1 MAQGAFVVS
10 ARTAVTPLA
19 HLEMPHDS
27 AAPVDSAASRTSL
40 SERSVNTI
48 RFLAAD
54 AVQRANSGHPGMP
67 MGAAPMAYAAWH
79 RHLALDPSAPDWPN
93 RDRFIL
99 SAGHGSMLLYALL
112 HLSGFELSLDDIKQF
127 RQWGSKTPGHP
138 ENFHTVGV
146 ETTTGPLGQGFANGV
161 GMAIAE
167 AFLAARFNRPG
178 FDVVDH
184 HTIAIVSD
192 GDLMEGISHEAA
204 SLAGHYG
211 LGKLI
216 YLYDD
221 NGITIDG
228 STDLAYTEDA
238 TGRFEAYGWQVLDV
252 ADGNDVDAI
261 DAAIREAKAE
271 TNKPTLIRVRTIIG
285 YGSPNKEGTASSHGS
300 PLGHDEIELTRE
312 RLGWTAT
319 ESFHIP
325 SDVGE
330 HMNEIASRGA
340 TARAEWEGMMTRYTE
355 AHPDLAA
362 AWNSWMSGEL
372 PADLTGLMPDFEE
385 GSAIATR
392 GANGKVL
399 AALDASMPNLLGGSA
414 DLTGSN
420 KTDIKGR
427 EAFQKD
433 TPAGNYF
440 YFGVREHAMA
450 SICNGMQLHGGL
462 RTYCGTF
469 LVFTDY
475 MRPSIRLSAL
485 MEQPV
490 VYVLT
495 HDSIGLGEDGPT
507 HQPIEHFMAL
517 RAIPNCTFIRPADG
531 PETAGAW
538 VAALENTTGPTLL
551 ALSRQNLPTLN
562 PDTADVVAKVKRGAY
577 VVKDTAGEPDA
588 IIMATGSEVAISVEA
603 AEMLAGEGVHVRV
616 VSMPSWELFAKQDAA
631 YQSEVFPPS
640 VTARVSVEAGITMG
654 WERWIGPQ
662 GSSVG
667 IDHFGASAP
676 AEELFEQF
684 GFSAANVAKH
694 VRNVLA

>member
-1 MAQGAFVVS
+1 
-10 ARTAVTPLA
+10 
-19 HLEMPHDS
+19 MPNDS
-27 AAPVDSAASRTSL
+27 ASVSSNTSL
-40 SERSVNTI
+40 SDLSVNTI

-54 AVQRANSGHPGMP
+54 AVQKANSGHPGMP

-79 RHLALDPSAPDWPN
+79 RHLRVDPSRPDWAN

-112 HLSGFELSLDDIKQF
+112 HLSGFDLTLEDLKQF
-127 RQWGSKTPGHP
+127 RQWGSRTPGHP
-138 ENFHTVGV
+138 ENFHTTGV

-161 GMAIAE
+161 GMAVAE

-178 FDVVDH
+178 FEVVDH

-238 TGRFEAYGWQVLDV
+238 TGRFESYGWQVLDV
-252 ADGNDVDAI
+252 EDGNDVEAI
-261 DAAIREAKAE
+261 DAAIQEAKGDTE
-271 TNKPTLIRVRTIIG
+271 RPTLIRVRTIIG

-300 PLGHDEIELTRE
+300 PLGDDEIALTRA
-312 RLGWTAT
+312 RLGWTAS
-319 ESFHIP
+319 ESFHVP
-325 SDVGE
+325 GDVAT
-330 HMNEIASRGA
+330 HMAEIAERGKQEREA
-340 TARAEWEGMMTRYTE
+340 WDALMARYAEAYPEE
-355 AHPDLAA
+355 SAA
-362 AWNSWMSGEL
+362 LSSWMAGEL
-372 PADLTGLMPDFEE
+372 PADLTSLMPSFEE
-385 GSAIATR
+385 GSKVATR
-392 GANGKVL
+392 GANGTVL
-399 AALDASMPNLLGGSA
+399 AALDSHMPNLVGGSA
-414 DLTGSN
+414 DLSGSN
-420 KTDIKGR
+420 KTEIKGR
-427 EAFQKD
+427 KGFQRD
-433 TPAGNYF
+433 TPDGSYF
-440 YFGVREHAMA
+440 FFGVREHAMA
-450 SICNGMQLHGGL
+450 SMCNGMQLHGGL

-469 LVFTDY
+469 LVFSDY
-475 MRPSIRLSAL
+475 MRPAIRLSAL

-490 VYVLT
+490 IYVLT

-551 ALSRQNLPTLN
+551 ALSRQGLPTLN
-562 PDTADVVAKVKRGAY
+562 PDTDKTVANVSRGAY
-577 VVKDTAGEPDA
+577 IVRDTDGQPNA
-588 IIMATGSEVAISVEA
+588 IIMATGSEVAVAMEA
-603 AEMLAGEGVHVRV
+603 AEALHVEGIQARV

-631 YQSEVFPPS
+631 YQEAVLPRA

-654 WERWIGPQ
+654 WERWVGAA

-676 AEELFEQF
+676 AEELFARF
-684 GFSAANVAKH
+684 GFTAENVAAH
-694 VRNVLA
+694 VRNALGS

>member
-1 MAQGAFVVS
+1 
-10 ARTAVTPLA
+10 
-19 HLEMPHDS
+19 MPNEF
-27 AAPVDSAASRTSL
+27 APESTSTSL
-40 SERSVNTI
+40 AEQTVNTI
-48 RFLAAD
+48 RFLSAD
-54 AVQRANSGHPGMP
+54 AVQKANSGHPGMP

-79 RHLALDPSAPDWPN
+79 GHLALDPSAPDWPN

-99 SAGHGSMLLYALL
+99 SAGHGSMLLYSLL
-112 HLSGFELSLDDIKQF
+112 HLSGFDLSLDDLKNF
-127 RQWGSKTPGHP
+127 RQWGSRTPGHP

-184 HTIAIVSD
+184 HTFAIVSD

-228 STDLAYTEDA
+228 STDLAYTEDP
-238 TGRFEAYGWQVLDV
+238 TGRFEAYGWQVLEV
-252 ADGNDVDAI
+252 ADGNDVEAI
-261 DAAIREAKAE
+261 DAAIREAKADTE
-271 TNKPTLIRVRTIIG
+271 RPTLIRVHTIIG
-285 YGSPNKEGTASSHGS
+285 FGSPNKEGTASSHGS
-300 PLGHDEIELTRE
+300 PLGEDEIALTRE
-312 RLGWTAT
+312 RLGWTAEGT
-319 ESFHIP
+319 FHVP
-325 SDVGE
+325 EEVAG
-330 HMNEIASRGA
+330 HMAGIATRGA
-340 TARAEWEGMMTRYTE
+340 AAHAAWNTLMDRYAE
-355 AHPDLAA
+355 AHPEEARALSTWLRGDLPEDVV
-362 AWNSWMSGEL
+362 S
-372 PADLTGLMPDFEE
+372 LMPTFEE
-385 GSAIATR
+385 GSSIATR
-392 GANGKVL
+392 AANGKVL
-399 AALDASMPNLLGGSA
+399 AGLDAAMPNLVGGSA

-427 EAFQKD
+427 EGFQKD
-433 TPAGNYF
+433 NPGGSYF
-440 YFGVREHAMA
+440 FFGVREHAMA

-475 MRPSIRLSAL
+475 MRPAIRLSAL

-551 ALSRQNLPTLN
+551 ALSRQGLPTLN
-562 PDTADVVAKVKRGAY
+562 PNRDHVVAQVKKGAY
-577 VVKDTAGEPDA
+577 VVRDTEGTPDA
-588 IIMATGSEVAISVEA
+588 IIIATGSEVAVAMDA
-603 AEMLAGEGVHVRV
+603 ADSLTAEGVKVRV
-616 VSMPSWELFAKQDAA
+616 VSMPSWELFEQQDAA
-631 YQSEVFPPS
+631 YRDEVLPPS
-640 VTARVSVEAGITMG
+640 VSARVSVEAGITMG
-654 WERWIGPQ
+654 WGRWV
-662 GSSVG
+662 GSNGASVG
-667 IDHFGASAP
+667 IDRFGASAP
-676 AEELFEQF
+676 AEELFKQF
-684 GFSAANVAKH
+684 GFTAENVAAH
-694 VRNVLA
+694 VRTQLG

>member
-1 MAQGAFVVS
+1 
-10 ARTAVTPLA
+10 
-19 HLEMPHDS
+19 MPNDS
-27 AAPVDSAASRTSL
+27 ASVSSNTSL
-40 SERSVNTI
+40 SDLSVNTI

-54 AVQRANSGHPGMP
+54 AVQKANSGHPGMP

-79 RHLALDPSAPDWPN
+79 RHLRVDPSSPDWAN

-112 HLSGFELSLDDIKQF
+112 HLSGFDLTLEDLKQF
-127 RQWGSKTPGHP
+127 RQWGSRTPGHP
-138 ENFHTVGV
+138 ENFHTKGV

-161 GMAIAE
+161 GMAMAE

-178 FDVVDH
+178 FEVVDH

-238 TGRFEAYGWQVLDV
+238 TGRFESYGWQVLDV
-252 ADGNDVDAI
+252 EDGNDVQAI
-261 DAAIREAKAE
+261 DAAIREAKGE
-271 TNKPTLIRVRTIIG
+271 TERPTLIRVRTIIG

-300 PLGHDEIELTRE
+300 PLGDDEIALTRE
-312 RLGWTAT
+312 RLGWTASA
-319 ESFHIP
+319 SFHIP
-325 SDVGE
+325 GDVAT
-330 HMNEIASRGA
+330 HMAEIAERGRKERENWDA
-340 TARAEWEGMMTRYTE
+340 LMLRYAEAYPEE
-355 AHPDLAA
+355 SAA
-362 AWNSWMSGEL
+362 LSSWMAGEL
-372 PADLTGLMPDFEE
+372 PSDVTSLMPSFEE
-385 GSAIATR
+385 GSKVATR
-392 GANGKVL
+392 GANGTVL
-399 AALDASMPNLLGGSA
+399 AALDSHMPNLVGGSA
-414 DLTGSN
+414 DLSGSN
-420 KTDIKGR
+420 KTEIKGR
-427 EAFQKD
+427 KGFQRD
-433 TPAGNYF
+433 TPDGSYF
-440 YFGVREHAMA
+440 FFGVREHAMA

-469 LVFTDY
+469 LVFSDY
-475 MRPSIRLSAL
+475 MRPAIRLSAL

-490 VYVLT
+490 IYVLT

-551 ALSRQNLPTLN
+551 ALSRQGLPTLN
-562 PDTADVVAKVKRGAY
+562 PDTDKTVANVSRGAY
-577 VVKDTAGEPDA
+577 IVRDTDGQPDA
-588 IIMATGSEVAISVEA
+588 IIMATGSEVAVAMEA
-603 AEMLAGEGVHVRV
+603 AGVLHDEGVQVRV
-616 VSMPSWELFAKQDAA
+616 VSMPSWELFAKQDASYREA
-631 YQSEVFPPS
+631 VLPHA

-654 WERWIGPQ
+654 WERWIGAA

-667 IDHFGASAP
+667 IDRFGASAP
-676 AEELFEQF
+676 AEELFARF
-684 GFSAANVAKH
+684 GFTSENVAAH
-694 VRNVLA
+694 VRKVLGS

>member
-1 MAQGAFVVS
+1 
-10 ARTAVTPLA
+10 
-19 HLEMPHDS
+19 MPNDS
-27 AAPVDSAASRTSL
+27 ASVSSNTSL
-40 SERSVNTI
+40 SDLSVNTI

-54 AVQRANSGHPGMP
+54 AVQKANSGHPGMP

-79 RHLALDPSAPDWPN
+79 RHLRVDPSSPDWAN

-112 HLSGFELSLDDIKQF
+112 HLSGFDLTLEDLMQF
-127 RQWGSKTPGHP
+127 RQWGSRTPGHP
-138 ENFHTVGV
+138 ENFHTKGV

-178 FDVVDH
+178 FEVVDH

-238 TGRFEAYGWQVLDV
+238 TGRFESYGWQVLDV
-252 ADGNDVDAI
+252 EDGNDVQAI
-261 DAAIREAKAE
+261 DAAIREAKGE
-271 TNKPTLIRVRTIIG
+271 TERPTLIRVRTIIG

-300 PLGHDEIELTRE
+300 PLGDDEIALTRE
-312 RLGWTAT
+312 RLGWTASA
-319 ESFHIP
+319 SFHIP
-325 SDVGE
+325 GDVAT
-330 HMNEIASRGA
+330 HMAEIAERGRKERENWDA
-340 TARAEWEGMMTRYTE
+340 LMLRYAEAYPEE
-355 AHPDLAA
+355 SAA
-362 AWNSWMSGEL
+362 LSSWMAGEL
-372 PADLTGLMPDFEE
+372 PSDVTSLMPSFEE
-385 GSAIATR
+385 GSKVATR
-392 GANGKVL
+392 GANGTVL
-399 AALDASMPNLLGGSA
+399 AALDSHMPNLVGGSA
-414 DLTGSN
+414 DLSGSN
-420 KTDIKGR
+420 KTEIKGR
-427 EAFQKD
+427 KGFQRD
-433 TPAGNYF
+433 TPDGSYF
-440 YFGVREHAMA
+440 FFGVREHAMA

-469 LVFTDY
+469 LVFSDY
-475 MRPSIRLSAL
+475 MRPAIRLSAL

-490 VYVLT
+490 IYVLT

-551 ALSRQNLPTLN
+551 ALSRQGLPTLN
-562 PDTADVVAKVKRGAY
+562 PDTDKTVANVSRGAY
-577 VVKDTAGEPDA
+577 IVRDTDGQPDA
-588 IIMATGSEVAISVEA
+588 IIMATGSEVAVAMEA
-603 AEMLAGEGVHVRV
+603 AGVLHDEGVQVRV
-616 VSMPSWELFAKQDAA
+616 VSMPSWELFAKQDASYREA
-631 YQSEVFPPS
+631 VLPHA

-654 WERWIGPQ
+654 WERWIGAA

-676 AEELFEQF
+676 AEELFARF
-684 GFSAANVAKH
+684 GFTSENVAAH
-694 VRNVLA
+694 VRKVLGS